1 LKIKVYS
8 NIDLNTL
15 KFFSKLFYV
24 FNTIRTEGKYEIF
37 VNKIKNNFYGFAFFK
52 NCHIFYQNW

>member
-1 LKIKVYS
+1 MLKQPITVE
-8 NIDLNTL
+8 NT
-15 KFFSKLFYV
+15 KWGAEDTKYA

-37 VNKIKNNFYGFAFFK
+37 VNKIKNNLCGFTFFK